1 MSSFGFPRKRKDI
14 EILKQ
19 FQQMVTKMTE
29 KYMASEENLKE
40 SIRY

>member
-1 MSSFGFPRKRKDI
+1 MSSFGFPRKRQDT

-19 FQQMVTKMTE
+19 FQQMVTKMSE
-29 KYMASEENLKE
+29 KYMSSEENLKE